1 MNALTTHATEAPQGR
16 EDDLAMLRASAL
28 AFVTGTV
35 DHKRGR
41 ALRNQLP
48 GYDTAIHQQIAALGW
63 HGILLPER
71 FGGLGLGFA
80 EMAVV
85 LEELGK
91 GLMGEPLAASVVLAG
106 RALLHG
112 DNEALKGQLLPA
124 LAQGK
129 SLPCLAWQEEF
140 GGIDA
145 AAVTTRAQDTQSGVR
160 ITGRK
165 RFLAGAGAA
174 SGFMVSARSA
184 QGVGLYWVEPD
195 APGLAISH
203 EWRADGT
210 PATVLTLADVDV
222 PLHRRAASPHTA
234 VQAIE
239 RAVDEAAVMAAA
251 EMLGVIRATLA
262 ITLDY
267 MRTRVQFNK
276 PIGSFQALQHRVV
289 DLYIQQELT
298 GAVVREATAVLDREP
313 AQATRRAIASR
324 AKARASDAGLRIT
337 REAIQLHG
345 AIAIQDECNVG
356 LYVKRALVLAAWLG
370 NAGEHRRRF
379 TREHIAKEQHQQQD
393 QAAP

>member
-1 MNALTTHATEAPQGR
+1 MNAITTHESTAAQGSTE
-16 EDDLAMLRASAL
+16 DLSMLRASAVS
-28 AFVTGTV
+28 FVAATV

-48 GYDTAIHQQIAALGW
+48 GYDAAIHEQIAALGW
-63 HGILLPER
+63 HGILVPEA

-91 GLMGEPLAASVVLAG
+91 GLLGEPLAASVVLAG

-112 DNEALKGQLLPA
+112 DNQPLKSQLLPA

-129 SLPCLAWQEEF
+129 LLPCLAWQEEF
-140 GGIDA
+140 GGLDA
-145 AAVTTRAQDTQSGVR
+145 AAITTHAQETASGVR
-160 ITGRK
+160 LSGHK

-174 SGFMVSARSA
+174 SGFLVSARSD

-210 PATVLTLADVDV
+210 PATVLRLADVDV
-222 PLHRRAASPHTA
+222 PLHKRAASPGIG

-262 ITLDY
+262 MTLEY

-298 GAVVREATAVLDREP
+298 GAVVREAAAVLDREP
-313 AQATRRAIASR
+313 AQTTRRAIASR

-345 AIAIQDECNVG
+345 AIAIQDECNVS
-356 LYVKRALVLAAWLG
+356 LYVKRALVLSAWLG

-379 TREHIAKEQHQQQD
+379 TREHIAQEQQD
-393 QAAP
+393 QQDPATP